1 MKTRKMISLFLCAA
15 IATGGIGSV
24 NVFASSEEKLVFE
37 YFNTSMTVEWIQH
50 IDEALRELGEENN
63 FEVLNGDASR
73 DINTQ
78 LSQVDTA
85 INQGIDGAFLF
96 VVDEGSAT
104 AVVDKFNYAGIPLI
118 GETLKLK
125 DGEGNNIAPYVE
137 LDAFNVGKNC
147 GEWIVEN
154 KDTTGVDLS
163 DVSKVGIIQNTNSK
177 YQSDLTRIDG
187 FMSGIEE
194 LGVPKENVFMADCA
208 AEASSSDNTEA
219 SYNQVSAIL
228 SAHPEIASWIVMGS
242 VDSYAM
248 GAARAIEAGGM
259 QDKTILVSAGGE
271 LAIQEWANGAA
282 PEWKATCYYD
292 AMDFAEQM
300 VAGMLEITRNG
311 KTAEEIYPEF
321 LEEGQKY
328 AAVEIS
334 GNMATPDNYKDV
346 VGK

>member
-104 AVVDKFNYAGIPLI
+104 AVVDKFSNAGIPVI

-125 DGEGNNIAPYVE
+125 V
-137 LDAFNVGKNC
+137 
-147 GEWIVEN
+147 N
-154 KDTTGVDLS
+154 K
-163 DVSKVGIIQNTNSK
+163 I
-177 YQSDLTRIDG
+177 
-187 FMSGIEE
+187 
-194 LGVPKENVFMADCA
+194 
-208 AEASSSDNTEA
+208 
-219 SYNQVSAIL
+219 
-228 SAHPEIASWIVMGS
+228 
-242 VDSYAM
+242 
-248 GAARAIEAGGM
+248 AARWHA
-259 QDKTILVSAGGE
+259 
-271 LAIQEWANGAA
+271 
-282 PEWKATCYYD
+282 KA
-292 AMDFAEQM
+292 
-300 VAGMLEITRNG
+300 VAQFFTFSKKGSDRIGPR
-311 KTAEEIYPEF
+311 
-321 LEEGQKY
+321 
-328 AAVEIS
+328 
-334 GNMATPDNYKDV
+334 
-346 VGK
+346 